1 MVISTDPHF
10 LFIHIPKTAGTSVE
24 EALYCYQDFKYRTSP
39 HAIAKQYKDYFPPED
54 YEKFFKFAFVRN
66 PYDLVFSTWK
76 FFVKNHEIRMEFKE
90 WVKWRYN
97 REPIMS
103 KLNCYD
109 DNSHIPESNR
119 VNQLG
124 TSYYV
129 NRPPQ
134 VMFFMD
140 DNGDLLIDYIGRFE
154 NVENDF
160 YEIVS
165 HLNLEDVYLPHTNK
179 SGNEFMVNDYRHFYD
194 EETKEIV
201 RKNHLFDLEFFGYE
215 FDNPNPKKNFGFNKY
230 KNISDAGFDFP
241 NYNYFNLGNLV
252 YGQYDVVE
260 RNKMPDEDLQRHY
273 KNFETEKVRT
283 KMVSYK
289 SKLEKIRVEISK
301 LESVLF
307 ELDIDKDVS
316 DLQREILKLRES
328 ELVFATKYHKSKKLY
343 DSMGPIL

>member
-1 MVISTDPHF
+1 
-10 LFIHIPKTAGTSVE
+10 
-24 EALYCYQDFKYRTSP
+24 
-39 HAIAKQYKDYFPPED
+39 
-54 YEKFFKFAFVRN
+54 
-66 PYDLVFSTWK
+66 
-76 FFVKNHEIRMEFKE
+76 
-90 WVKWRYN
+90 
-97 REPIMS
+97 
-103 KLNCYD
+103 
-109 DNSHIPESNR
+109 
-119 VNQLG
+119 
-124 TSYYV
+124 
-129 NRPPQ
+129 
-134 VMFFMD
+134 MFFMD

-179 SGNEFMVNDYRHFYD
+179 SGNEFMVNDYRYFYD